1 MVSKASRIRA
11 LMADSG
17 CSRAEAKAWIELE
30 GDDEPAPA
38 LYTPCEHCSDEL
50 PPEACAARRGVS
62 EVPCLTFTSDTQ
74 KVQS

>member
-1 MVSKASRIRA
+1 MSKAARIRE

-17 CSRAEAKAWIELE
+17 VSRAEAAAWIEFE
-30 GDDEPAPA
+30 GDDEPTPA
-38 LYTPCEHCSDEL
+38 RYATCEHCNDEL

-62 EVPCLTFTSDTQ
+62 EVPYLTFSNNTL